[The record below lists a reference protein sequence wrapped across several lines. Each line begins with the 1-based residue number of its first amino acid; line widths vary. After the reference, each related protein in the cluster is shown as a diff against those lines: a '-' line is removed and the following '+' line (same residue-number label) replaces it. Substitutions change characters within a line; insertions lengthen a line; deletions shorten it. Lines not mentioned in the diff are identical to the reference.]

1 MKNLPLKYFLL
12 LLLLPLFFLVTNL
25 AENYGLVS
33 GSDLGV
39 VSLELIA
46 LTCLCYL
53 VTLIFIRQSSV
64 AFVYAL
70 ILLVFI
76 LFYGAM
82 VDFYH
87 HIVKLKNTVSYSIL
101 IPIWLL
107 VIILVMIFFRKK
119 SEVIERLAPWSIR
132 FLLFL
137 NGVAIVQLLI
147 AVYQGPTKNEFGDTS
162 QSLSDSVVSKL
173 QTQVEKPDLFWIV
186 ADEYPSSRVLNEVFH
201 YQNSLDS
208 SLRNRGFEVFQNVK
222 SAYNYTHY
230 SLTSELDMQYL
241 DELKDGQ
248 VISGKDI
255 AKGVRSLNSTNT
267 TTILKSLGYTISN
280 HAIYPIDDT
289 KFKGYQP
296 FPALGVQLLNHQLLY
311 HRLWKDIGWLFR
323 GGSFN
328 NRQKLAA
335 SVNAEVMA
343 IDQSYKTQL
352 HSWNE
357 SLSNRDRNKPT
368 FSALHLY
375 LPHEPFIYN
384 EDGSLHLQAGLQASA
399 DTFFVKQVQYTNNLL
414 EKLVDEIIRHEKN
427 RPFVILI
434 QGDHG
439 FKFEEKDPLFEKESW
454 STYLAIYSSNKKSHR
469 MHDGMNLVNTY
480 RNLFSDLFGMD
491 LKPLPSKQYLLR
503 YR

>member
-1 MKNLPLKYFLL
+1 MKNLPLKYFFL
-12 LLLLPLFFLVTNL
+12 LLLLPLFFLL
-25 AENYGLVS
+25 ASWAENYGLVS
-33 GSDLGV
+33 GTDLGV

-46 LTCLCYL
+46 LTCFCYL
-53 VTLIFIRQSSV
+53 VTLIFIRQPSV
-64 AFVYAL
+64 AFVYAMM
-70 ILLVFI
+70 LLSFI

-87 HIVKLKNTVSYSIL
+87 RIVTLENTVSYSIL
-101 IPIWLL
+101 IPFWLL

-119 SEVIERLAPWSIR
+119 SEMIDRLAPWSIR
-132 FLLFL
+132 FLLLL
-137 NGVAIVQLLI
+137 NGVAIVQLTI
-147 AVYQGPTKNEFGDTS
+147 AVFQGPAKNEFGDTT
-162 QSLSDSVVSKL
+162 QLLSDSVVSKL
-173 QTQVEKPDLFWIV
+173 KTKVEKPDLFWIV

-201 YQNSLDS
+201 FQNSLDA
-208 SLRNRGFEVFQNVK
+208 SLRNRGFEVFQDVK
-222 SAYNYTHY
+222 SPYNYTHY

-248 VISGKDI
+248 VINGKDI
-255 AKGVRSLNSTNT
+255 AKGARSLNSTNT

-280 HAIYPIDDT
+280 HTIYPIEHT
-289 KFKGYQP
+289 KFQGYQP
-296 FPALGVQLLNHQLLY
+296 FPALGVQLLDHQLLY
-311 HRLWKDIGWLFR
+311 SRLWKDIGWLFR
-323 GGSFN
+323 GGGFN
-328 NRQKLAA
+328 NKQKLAA
-335 SVNAEVMA
+335 SVNAEVRA
-343 IDQSYKTQL
+343 IDQLYKTQL

-357 SLSNRDRNKPT
+357 TLSNRDGNKPM

-384 EDGSLHLQAGLQASA
+384 EDGSLHLQAGLQANA

-414 EKLVDEIIRHEKN
+414 EKLVDEIIQTEKN
-427 RPFVILI
+427 RPFVILL

-454 STYLAIYSSNKKSHR
+454 STYLAIYSSNRKSHR

-480 RNLFSDLFGMD
+480 RNLFSDLFGID